1 MTKMMK
7 ALVKAKPEKG
17 LWLQDVPVPEIEPNE
32 VLIRIERTAIC
43 GTDMH
48 IYGWD
53 DWAKKNVPVPMVV
66 GHEYGG
72 TVAAIGSTVKRVRVG
87 DRVTGEGHVVGRR
100 SRNARA
106 GRFHLDPDTKG
117 IGVNLPGAF
126 AEYLALPEFN
136 VIPLPDSL
144 PLDIAAILDPLGN
157 AVHTALAFDLVGEDV
172 LITGAGPIG
181 IMAAAIAERAGAR
194 RIVLT
199 DIEDWRL
206 DFAKTLTSR
215 TRMVNTMS
223 EDLKDVMTAIGMEE
237 GFDVG
242 LEMSGARPALEQML
256 DTMLM
261 GGSIAM
267 LGIPSKPYPVDLG
280 LIVGKA
286 LTLKGIYGRQMYETW
301 HIALTGYGA
310 VTDQEMFDASTAMH
324 DMLVVTESV
333 GIAMGMLITTLHAAG
348 LATLT
353 HTPAPMNFLRDICGR
368 PKTEKPLILLVVGHP
383 AENATVPAHALKKK
397 PFDQITKIWE

>member
-17 LWLQDVPVPEIEPNE
+17 LWLQDVPIPEIEPNE

-301 HIALTGYGA
+301 YKMLALLDSGLDMSAMITHRFEAKDWQQAFDLMETRKTGK
-310 VTDQEMFDASTAMH
+310 V
-324 DMLVVTESV
+324 
-333 GIAMGMLITTLHAAG
+333 
-348 LATLT
+348 
-353 HTPAPMNFLRDICGR
+353 
-368 PKTEKPLILLVVGHP
+368 IL
-383 AENATVPAHALKKK
+383 
-397 PFDQITKIWE
+397 DWTKI

>member
-1 MTKMMK
+1 MTQLMK
-7 ALVKAKPEKG
+7 ALVKAKAEKG
-17 LWLQDVPVPEIEPNE
+17 LWLQEVPVPEIAPDE
-32 VLIRIERTAIC
+32 VLIKIERTAIC

-53 DWAKKNVPVPMVV
+53 DWAKKNVPVPLVV

-72 TVAAIGSTVKRVRVG
+72 TVAAIGSTVKRVSVG

-136 VIPLPDSL
+136 VIPLPDSV
-144 PLDIAAILDPLGN
+144 PLDIAAIMDPLGN
-157 AVHTALAFDLVGEDV
+157 AVHTALAYDLVGEDV

-181 IMAAAIAERAGAR
+181 IMAARVAERAGAR
-194 RIVLT
+194 RVVLT

-206 DFAKTLTSR
+206 NFAKNITNR
-215 TRMVNTMS
+215 TRMVNTMN
-223 EDLKDVMTAIGMEE
+223 EDLREVMTDIGMQE

-242 LEMSGARPALEQML
+242 LEMSGAKPAFEQML

-267 LGIPSKPYPVDLG
+267 LGIPATPYPVDLG
-280 LIVGKA
+280 KIVGKA
-286 LTLKGIYGRQMYETW
+286 LTVKGIYGRQMYETW
-301 HIALTGYGA
+301 YKMLALLDSGLDMSAMITHRFPA
-310 VTDQEMFDASTAMH
+310 RDWQAAFDLMETRK
-324 DMLVVTESV
+324 
-333 GIAMGMLITTLHAAG
+333 AG
-348 LATLT
+348 
-353 HTPAPMNFLRDICGR
+353 
-368 PKTEKPLILLVVGHP
+368 KVIL
-383 AENATVPAHALKKK
+383 
-397 PFDQITKIWE
+397 DWSQI

>member
-1 MTKMMK
+1 MSKTMK

-17 LWLQDVPVPEIEPNE
+17 LWLQEVPIPEIAPDE
-32 VLIRIERTAIC
+32 VLIKIERTAIC

-53 DWAKKNVPVPMVV
+53 EWAQKNVPVPLVV

-72 TVAAIGSTVKRVRVG
+72 TVAAIGSTVKRVSVG

-136 VIPLPDSL
+136 VIPLPDSV

-181 IMAAAIAERAGAR
+181 IMAARVAERAGAR
-194 RIVLT
+194 RVVLT

-206 DFAKTLTSR
+206 NFAKDITNR
-215 TRMVNTMS
+215 TRMVNTMN
-223 EDLKDVMTAIGMEE
+223 ENLRDVMSEIGMEE

-242 LEMSGARPALEQML
+242 LEMSGAKPAFEQML

-267 LGIPSKPYPVDLG
+267 LGIPATPYPVDLG
-280 LIVGKA
+280 KIVGKA
-286 LTLKGIYGRQMYETW
+286 LTVKGIYGRQMYETW
-301 HIALTGYGA
+301 YKMLALLDSGMDMSKMITHRFA
-310 VTDQEMFDASTAMH
+310 ARDFQDAFDLMETRR
-324 DMLVVTESV
+324 
-333 GIAMGMLITTLHAAG
+333 AG
-348 LATLT
+348 
-353 HTPAPMNFLRDICGR
+353 
-368 PKTEKPLILLVVGHP
+368 KVIL
-383 AENATVPAHALKKK
+383 
-397 PFDQITKIWE
+397 DWSQI

>member
-1 MTKMMK
+1 MTQMMK
-7 ALVKAKPEKG
+7 ALVKAKAEKG
-17 LWLQDVPVPEIEPNE
+17 LWMEDVPVPTIAPDE

-53 DWAKKNVPVPMVV
+53 EWAQKNVPVPMVV

-72 TVAAIGSTVKRVRVG
+72 TVAAVGSTVKRVSVG

-106 GRFHLDPDTKG
+106 GKFHLDPDTKG

-136 VIPLPDSL
+136 VIPLPETLS
-144 PLDIAAILDPLGN
+144 LDIAAIMDPLGN

-181 IMAAAIAERAGAR
+181 IMAAAVAERAGAR

-206 DFAKTLTSR
+206 DFAKKITTR
-215 TRMVNTMS
+215 TRMVNTMNENLRNVMS
-223 EDLKDVMTAIGMEE
+223 EIGMNE

-242 LEMSGARPALEQML
+242 LEMSGAKPAFEQML

-261 GGSIAM
+261 GGNIAM
-267 LGIPSKPYPVDLG
+267 LGIPAVPYPVDLSK
-280 LIVGKA
+280 IVGKA
-286 LTLKGIYGRQMYETW
+286 LTVKGIYGRQMYETW
-301 HIALTGYGA
+301 YKMLALLDSGL
-310 VTDQEMFDASTAMH
+310 DMSEMITHRFAARDWQKAFDLMETRKAGK
-324 DMLVVTESV
+324 VVLDWTQ
-333 GIAMGMLITTLHAAG
+333 L
-348 LATLT
+348 
-353 HTPAPMNFLRDICGR
+353 
-368 PKTEKPLILLVVGHP
+368 
-383 AENATVPAHALKKK
+383 
-397 PFDQITKIWE
+397 

>member
-1 MTKMMK
+1 MSDTMK
-7 ALVKAKPEKG
+7 ALVKAKAEKG
-17 LWLQDVPVPEIEPNE
+17 LWLEEVPVPEIAPDE
-32 VLIRIERTAIC
+32 VLIRVERTAIC

-53 DWAKKNVPVPMVV
+53 EWAQKNVPVPLVV

-72 TVAAIGSTVKRVRVG
+72 TVAAIGSTVKRVKIG

-136 VIPLPDSL
+136 VIPLPESVS
-144 PLDIAAILDPLGN
+144 LDIAAILDPLGN
-157 AVHTALAFDLVGEDV
+157 AVHTALAYDLVGEDV

-181 IMAAAIAERAGAR
+181 IMAAAIAECAGAR
-194 RIVLT
+194 RVVLT

-206 DFAKTLTSR
+206 TFAKTLTSR
-215 TRMVNTMS
+215 TRMVNTLS
-223 EDLKDVMTAIGMEE
+223 ENLRDVMTEIGMNE

-242 LEMSGARPALEQML
+242 LEMSGAKPAFEQML

-261 GGSIAM
+261 GGNIAM
-267 LGIPSKPYPVDLG
+267 LGIPATPYPVDLG
-280 LIVGKA
+280 KIVGKA
-286 LTLKGIYGRQMYETW
+286 LTVKGIYGRQMYETW
-301 HIALTGYGA
+301 YKMLALLDSGLDMTPMITHRFPA
-310 VTDQEMFDASTAMH
+310 SDWQEAFDLMETRK
-324 DMLVVTESV
+324 
-333 GIAMGMLITTLHAAG
+333 AG
-348 LATLT
+348 
-353 HTPAPMNFLRDICGR
+353 
-368 PKTEKPLILLVVGHP
+368 KVIL
-383 AENATVPAHALKKK
+383 
-397 PFDQITKIWE
+397 DWTKI

>member
-1 MTKMMK
+1 MSQTMK
-7 ALVKAKPEKG
+7 ALVKAKAEKG
-17 LWLQDVPVPEIEPNE
+17 LWLQEVPVPDVAPDE
-32 VLIRIERTAIC
+32 VLIKIERTAIC

-53 DWAKKNVPVPMVV
+53 EWAQKNVPVPLVV

-72 TVAAIGSTVKRVRVG
+72 TVAAIGSTVKRVKVG

-126 AEYLALPEFN
+126 AQYLALPEFN
-136 VIPLPDSL
+136 VIPLPESVS
-144 PLDIAAILDPLGN
+144 LDIAAILDPLGN
-157 AVHTALAFDLVGEDV
+157 AVHTALAYDLVGEDV

-181 IMAAAIAERAGAR
+181 IMAAAIAERAGAKR
-194 RIVLT
+194 VVLT

-206 DFAKTLTSR
+206 TFAEALTSR

-223 EDLKDVMTAIGMEE
+223 EDLKDVMSEIGMQE

-242 LEMSGARPALEQML
+242 LEMSGAKPAFEQML

-261 GGSIAM
+261 GGNIAM
-267 LGIPSKPYPVDLG
+267 LGIPAKPYPVDLG
-280 LIVGKA
+280 KIVGKA
-286 LTLKGIYGRQMYETW
+286 LTVKGIYGRQMYETW
-301 HIALTGYGA
+301 YKMLALLESGLDMTPMITHRFPA
-310 VTDQEMFDASTAMH
+310 SDWQQAFDLMETRK
-324 DMLVVTESV
+324 
-333 GIAMGMLITTLHAAG
+333 AG
-348 LATLT
+348 
-353 HTPAPMNFLRDICGR
+353 
-368 PKTEKPLILLVVGHP
+368 KVILDW
-383 AENATVPAHALKKK
+383 N
-397 PFDQITKIWE
+397 KI